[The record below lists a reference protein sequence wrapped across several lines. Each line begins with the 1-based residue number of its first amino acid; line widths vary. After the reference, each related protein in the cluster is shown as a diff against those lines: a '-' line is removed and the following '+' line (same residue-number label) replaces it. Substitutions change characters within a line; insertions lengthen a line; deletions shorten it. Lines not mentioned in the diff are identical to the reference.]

1 MSRTQVRV
9 YVVDDDSQ
17 LRASLVRLLEQLGYV
32 VLTFPSGDDFVL
44 AYPELPPGCVILD
57 VVVRDIGGS
66 DLQRRLISIGCRWPV
81 IVLTGH
87 GDEAAARQ
95 AMETGAVAFLTEPVR
110 RVELLAALVRANQ
123 YLLGAADP
131 IPDPEV
137 LHRME
142 QLTARERAVLQGV
155 LDGKMNKEMAAQFG
169 ITVSA
174 VKSYRSLVMKKLGA
188 RTPAEL
194 VTLAYRAGFKLKRPS

>member
-1 MSRTQVRV
+1 MSRTRVRV

-32 VLTFPSGDDFVL
+32 VLTFPSSDAFVL

-57 VVVRDIGGS
+57 VIMQDKGGP

-87 GDEAAARQ
+87 GDEAVAQQ
-95 AMETGAVAFLTEPVR
+95 AMERGAVAFLMEPVR
-110 RVELLAALVRANQ
+110 RVELLAALVRADQ

-137 LHRME
+137 LRRMA
-142 QLTARERAVLQGV
+142 QLTVRERAVLRGI

-169 ITVSA
+169 ITESA
-174 VKSYRSLVMKKLGA
+174 VKSYRSMVMKKLGA

-194 VTLAYRAGFKLKRPS
+194 VTLAYRAGWELKRPS